1 MWSTYWKL
9 LFFSWVSYSIVSF
22 IGETDKWTA
31 VSEQRFYNIEL
42 TANDIS
48 IYMKGVPAENV
59 NLKFAVKN
67 NQDEIRAHSIVCEMP
82 PSGKSVLI
90 ITAVNSDI
98 LASCNKAWVFKI
110 NFIKFEFAK
119 TLEA

>member
-1 MWSTYWKL
+1 MKKRRTFNSL
-9 LFFSWVSYSIVSF
+9 LTLGSRRNVEYLLKVIIFSWVSYSIVSF

-67 NQDEIRAHSIVCEMP
+67 NQDEIRTHSIVCEMP

-98 LASCNKAWVFKI
+98 LASCNKA
-110 NFIKFEFAK
+110 
-119 TLEA
+119 